1 MKKMKISEYAKI
13 HSLSYRTVW
22 QYCKDGHLPSE
33 TTPKGTILV
42 LIEDAKERPVS
53 YAVYCRVSSSR
64 DKNNL
69 ERQKQRLVSY
79 CNAKGYKV
87 SKVVTEI
94 GSGLNDSRKQLID
107 LLSDQSITTIVV
119 EHKDRFS
126 RFGFNM
132 IELLLNQ
139 QGRTIEVVNAAET
152 DKEDLMQDLVSII
165 TSFVARLY
173 GQRRSKRKTEKIIEQ
188 LKSEQ

>member
-1 MKKMKISEYAKI
+1 MKKIKISEYAKN

-22 QYCKDGHLPSE
+22 QYCKDGDLPTE
-33 TTPKGTILV
+33 TTPKGTILILV
-42 LIEDAKERPVS
+42 DENKESPKS

-64 DKNNL
+64 DKANL
-69 ERQKQRLVSY
+69 ERQRERLVSY
-79 CNAKGYKV
+79 CYAKGYKI

-94 GSGLNDSRKQLID
+94 GSGLNDNRKHLNK
-107 LLSDQSITTIVV
+107 LLTDQSVTTIVV

-139 QGRTIEVVNAAET
+139 QGRTIEVVNDTET
-152 DKEDLMQDLVSII
+152 DRDDLMQDFVSII

-173 GQRRSKRKTEKIIEQ
+173 GQRRSKRKTEKIIKQ
-188 LKSEQ
+188 LKDN